1 MSNNMPNENNCENCA
16 FRKNAEAKPCSLL
29 GRLCFWHIKWCP
41 GWKEYQASLEQNEL
55 SQDKAG

>member
-29 GRLCFWHIKWCP
+29 GRLCFWHIK
-41 GWKEYQASLEQNEL
+41 
-55 SQDKAG
+55 